1 MNYLFD
7 ACALLAF
14 FNKETGWE
22 RVRDLLGKA
31 ETGEINVFVNA
42 INLYEACY
50 KKLRKDGQQVARDV
64 YNTVLDSAI
73 SIIDVFESDD
83 IFHEAARFKAGYT
96 LSLADSIALG
106 TASCLGCTLVTSDHH
121 EMDIVE
127 AREAINFYWF
137 R

>member
-22 RVRDLLGKA
+22 HVRDLLEKA
-31 ETGEINVFVNA
+31 VTGEINVFMNA
-42 INLYEACY
+42 INLYEVYY
-50 KKLRKDGQQVARDV
+50 KKLHKDGQHVARDV
-64 YNTVLDSAI
+64 YNVVLDSAI
-73 SIIDVFESDD
+73 SIIDVFESDA
-83 IFHEAARFKAGYT
+83 IFHEAARFKAGYPV
-96 LSLADSIALG
+96 SLADSIALG
-106 TASCLGCTLVTSDHH
+106 TASCSGCTLVTSDHH